1 MKTRE
6 FGQVEHVA
14 CVRELLKKE
23 AFIWF
28 LPNQGVII
36 EKKQIKAAF
45 LKSSLTPTVVGAGR
59 ADPLA
64 AVVPVVSWA
73 QPLNPRLTLAQP
85 FNPST
90 HTLTPYNTQIIPV

>member
-59 ADPLA
+59 ADRLA
-64 AVVPVVSWA
+64 AVVPVVSCTTT
-73 QPLNPRLTLAQP
+73 QPSPYTAQP
-85 FNPST
+85 FNHST
-90 HTLTPYNTQIIPV
+90 HTLNPYNTQIIPV